1 MRRANEFQ
9 RTDLDLIL
17 FIRFSLD
24 VYIIAVA
31 VRSLFCNY
39 YFIFSLTCKVNLGNC
54 SCNMG
59 STNQARRGT
68 LGFAVLRY

>member
-24 VYIIAVA
+24 VYINNNV
-31 VRSLFCNY
+31 
-39 YFIFSLTCKVNLGNC
+39 YFL
-54 SCNMG
+54 
-59 STNQARRGT
+59 
-68 LGFAVLRY
+68 